1 MRDRVMNK
9 CRSEKENNSMIK
21 RIAEYNQ
28 QEKGNWFASKKKHYY
43 FFTSNSKPIQSS
55 HQKTE
60 KIESDQIIC
69 MFDVY
74 YTQKFLTLI
83 GNQLANP

>member
-28 QEKGNWFASKKKHYY
+28 QEKGNWFACKKKHYY

-55 HQKTE
+55 HRKPE
-60 KIESDQIIC
+60 KIASDQIIC
-69 MFDVY
+69 MHVRCLLYSKIPDS
-74 YTQKFLTLI
+74 
-83 GNQLANP
+83 NR